1 MEDIKRERA
10 DACITVSRQ
19 PTEDLVKAQ
28 LY

>member
-19 PTEDLVKAQ
+19 PTEDQVKAQ